1 MEYIEEEPFFCSLT
15 EGKEKEGS
23 EEGEEGQTDPPGRIC
38 LLDLF
43 SQIIREFWLRR
54 THMMNNTENG
64 MKTGG
69 VRRPGRKANSATRM
83 NLGICKATE
92 TPTAVA
98 ATEAGV

>member
-1 MEYIEEEPFFCSLT
+1 
-15 EGKEKEGS
+15 
-23 EEGEEGQTDPPGRIC
+23 
-38 LLDLF
+38 
-43 SQIIREFWLRR
+43 
-54 THMMNNTENG
+54 MNNTENG